1 MITDHWSDLVNRC
14 DHWSLIRPRS
24 NKTWTV
30 ITLKKHLRTPMII
43 IKKIFIYRYIYC
55 RLFCWSMSP
64 SKFYKL
70 RIPPFWKS
78 IFLSLYIVPRL
89 QVCLK
94 FRESISREI
103 QFWIYEL
110 ASTKFRFIEMEWSPV
125 WEFGKELNMNLL
137 STFPFPIQCLALPP
151 R

>member
-1 MITDHWSDLVNRC
+1 MWSLITDQTWKIGVITDHWSDLGPIKLEP
-14 DHWSLIRPRS
+14 WSPS
-24 NKTWTV
+24 
-30 ITLKKHLRTPMII
+30 KKNLRTPMII
-43 IKKIFIYRYIYC
+43 IKKNLYMLSVIF
-55 RLFCWSMSP
+55 WSMSP

-78 IFLSLYIVPRL
+78 IFLSLYIVPWL